1 MMKNNLDNKILVQ
14 KIKKDILNVQQAKK
28 QTNAYI
34 RSRLVFE
41 NLLFSFLG

>member
-1 MMKNNLDNKILVQ
+1 MLKNNLENKILVQ
-14 KIKKDILNVQQAKK
+14 KIKKDILKVQQAKK

-34 RSRLVFE
+34 RPRLVLE